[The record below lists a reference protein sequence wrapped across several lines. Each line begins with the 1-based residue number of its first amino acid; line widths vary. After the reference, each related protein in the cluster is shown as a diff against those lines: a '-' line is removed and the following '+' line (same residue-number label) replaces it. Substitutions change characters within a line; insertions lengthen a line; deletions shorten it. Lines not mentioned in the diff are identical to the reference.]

1 MISAKLVA
9 KQIEKYLHD
18 WDKILYWKLT
28 SWSMI
33 VFIAEYLVVIYC
45 IKDWIRLFRNKVD
58 RYFILKTKI
67 TLFFLLSIVFIR
79 STTCCHS
86 LLLIDICYHS
96 LSLVVSRWIVVAV
109 GLKTIDQIPNTA
121 ANISQIPI
129 LW

>member
-1 MISAKLVA
+1 MTSAKLVA

-45 IKDWIRLFRNKVD
+45 IKDWIRFFRNKVG
-58 RYFILKTKI
+58 RYFILKTKS

-79 STTCCHS
+79 STTRCHS
-86 LLLIDICYHS
+86 LLLIAICYHS
-96 LSLVVSRWIVVAV
+96 LSLVVSRCIVVAI
-109 GLKTIDQIPNTA
+109 GLKTIDQIPNIA